1 MERIDMIKKERN
13 EEAEKK
19 IAEET
24 QKARENKQLKI
35 FFAMIGIVVV
45 VILTTM
51 FVVNKMKNFEVDGVT
66 FNVVK
71 EIAPYRT
78 SLPVIYEGKNASY
91 NFYLRND
98 PRKLTEEIPF
108 DGKIKLEVPMNQ
120 MVINITGEVDCNK
133 DSGIAVG
140 NLVSLYRV
148 SGISVIKDENA
159 TCDNKGRY
167 LFLQIEP
174 GNETRIEQTSGAC
187 YTLYVNNCEIL
198 KGTERFMVE
207 TFEQIHKEWL

>member
-1 MERIDMIKKERN
+1 MIKREVN
-13 EEAEKK
+13 EEAEKRVR
-19 IAEET
+19 EERQRT
-24 QKARENKQLKI
+24 RENVQLKI
-35 FFAMIGIVVV
+35 FFMIIGIVIVV
-45 VILTTM
+45 VLATM
-51 FVVNKMKNFEVDGVT
+51 FIINQTKHFEQDGVT

-71 EIAPYRT
+71 EIAPYQT

-98 PRKLTEEIPF
+98 PRKLTEEISF
-108 DGKIKLEVPMNQ
+108 DGEINLEVPMNQ

-159 TCDNKGRY
+159 TCDKKGRY

-174 GNETRIEQTSGAC
+174 GNETRIKQTSDAC
-187 YTLYVNNCEIL
+187 YTMYINNCGIL

-207 TFEQIHKEWL
+207 TFKQIHKEWL

>member
-1 MERIDMIKKERN
+1 MIKKEKN
-13 EEAEKK
+13 EEAEKR
-19 IAEET
+19 AMEDR
-24 QKARENKQLKI
+24 QRVRENAQLKI
-35 FFAMIGIVVV
+35 FFMMIGIVIV
-45 VILTTM
+45 VILAVM

-78 SLPVIYEGKNASY
+78 SFPVIYEGKNASY

-98 PRKLTEEIPF
+98 PRKLIEEISF
-108 DGKIKLEVPMNQ
+108 DGKVKLEVPMNQ

-140 NLVSLYRV
+140 NLVSLYRI

-159 TCDNKGRY
+159 TCDEKGRY
-167 LFLQIEP
+167 LFLQIQP
-174 GNETRIEQTSGAC
+174 GNETKIEQTSGAC
-187 YTLYVNNCEIL
+187 YTIEVSNCEIL

-207 TFEQIHKEWL
+207 TFEQIHKDWL

>member
-1 MERIDMIKKERN
+1 MERINMIKKEKN
-13 EEAEKK
+13 EEAEKR
-19 IAEET
+19 AMEER
-24 QKARENKQLKI
+24 QRARENAQLKI
-35 FFAMIGIVVV
+35 FFMIVGV
-45 VILTTM
+45 VIVAVLATM
-51 FVVNKMKNFEVDGVT
+51 FVINQMRHFDVGGVT

-71 EIAPYRT
+71 EIAPYQT
-78 SLPVIYEGKNASY
+78 ALPVIYQGKNASY

-98 PRKLTEEIPF
+98 PRKLTEEISF
-108 DGKIKLEVPMNQ
+108 DGKVKLEVPMNQ

-174 GNETRIEQTSGAC
+174 GNETRIEQTSDAC

-207 TFEQIHKEWL
+207 TFEQIHKEWI

>member
-1 MERIDMIKKERN
+1 MIKN
-13 EEAEKK
+13 EEAEKRVM
-19 IAEET
+19 EEK
-24 QKARENKQLKI
+24 QRARENNQLKI
-35 FFAMIGIVVV
+35 FFMVIGIVVV
-45 VILTTM
+45 IILTTM
-51 FVVNKMKNFEVDGVT
+51 FVINQMRHFEVGGVT

-71 EIAPYRT
+71 EIAPYST

-98 PRKLTEEIPF
+98 PRKLTEEISF
-108 DGKIKLEVPMNQ
+108 EGKINLEVPMNQ

-159 TCDNKGRY
+159 TCDKKGRY

-174 GNETRIEQTSGAC
+174 GNVTKIKQTSDAC
-187 YTLYVNNCEIL
+187 YTIEINNCEIL

-207 TFEQIHKEWL
+207 TFKQIHKEWL